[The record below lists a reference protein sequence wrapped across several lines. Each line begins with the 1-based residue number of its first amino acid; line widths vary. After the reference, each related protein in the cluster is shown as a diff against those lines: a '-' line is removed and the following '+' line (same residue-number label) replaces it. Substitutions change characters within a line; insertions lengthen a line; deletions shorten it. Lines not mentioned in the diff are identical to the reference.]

1 MDTSGQAAETMVK
14 YSLEGMEYTLKIAG
28 SGAERLAAILMAAAK
43 DQQKTKGRTTMKALL
58 KSEKEL
64 TVFTIPDDRLR
75 DFAKEAKRYGVLFCV
90 VKEKKPRPDALS
102 DILVKAED
110 AAKINR
116 IIERLGLGQVDI
128 LENAPEVVELT
139 ADEQAAQN
147 AEEIL
152 AQIIQEPEKEGKR
165 ENPPAALAEILP
177 QSEPS
182 FVPSVEDF
190 NFSFENDT
198 EIGILHL
205 DESVFPNEP
214 EQRPSVR
221 AALAQIRQ
229 EQFVS
234 GLIGQNTL
242 SVDQQ
247 LDEIL
252 GKDSEGVSR

>member
-14 YSLEGMEYTLKIAG
+14 YSLEGMEFTLKIAG
-28 SGAERLAAILMAAAK
+28 DGATRLAAILMAAAR
-43 DQQKTKGRTTMKALL
+43 DQQKTKGKTTMKALL
-58 KSEKEL
+58 KSEKAL

-152 AQIIQEPEKEGKR
+152 DQIIQEPEKEGNR

-177 QSEPS
+177 QSGPS

-190 NFSFENDT
+190 NFSFENDM

-205 DESVFPNEP
+205 DERVFPAEP
-214 EQRPSVR
+214 ERRPSVR
-221 AALAQIRQ
+221 AALAQIKQ
-229 EQFVS
+229 EQSAAREMVRD
-234 GLIGQNTL
+234 TL
-242 SVDQQ
+242 TVEQQ
-247 LDEIL
+247 LEEII
-252 GKDSEGVSR
+252 GKER

>member
-28 SGAERLAAILMAAAK
+28 AGATRLAAILMAAAR
-43 DQQKTKGRTTMKALL
+43 DQQKTKGKTTMKALL

-64 TVFTIPDDRLR
+64 TVFTVPDDRLR

-116 IIERLGLGQVDI
+116 IIERLGLGKVDI
-128 LENAPEVVELT
+128 LENAPKVVELT

-152 AQIIQEPEKEGKR
+152 DQIIQEPEKEGKR

-177 QSEPS
+177 QSVPS

-190 NFSFENDT
+190 NFSFEEDT
-198 EIGILHL
+198 EIGIIHL
-205 DESVFPNEP
+205 DESVFPA
-214 EQRPSVR
+214 EQSQRSSVR
-221 AALAQIRQ
+221 AALAQIKQ
-229 EQFVS
+229 EQ
-234 GLIGQNTL
+234 
-242 SVDQQ
+242 SVAREMVRDTVAVEQQ
-247 LDEIL
+247 LEEII
-252 GKDSEGVSR
+252 GKER

>member
-28 SGAERLAAILMAAAK
+28 SGAERLAAILMAAAR
-43 DQQKTKGRTTMKALL
+43 DQQKTKGKTTMKALL

-116 IIERLGLGQVDI
+116 IIERLGLGKVDI

-152 AQIIQEPEKEGKR
+152 DQIIQKPEKDGKT
-165 ENPPAALAEILP
+165 ENPPTAQTEIIP
-177 QSEPS
+177 RSGPS
-182 FVPSVEDF
+182 FAPSVEDF
-190 NFSFENDT
+190 NFSFEDNT
-198 EIGILHL
+198 EIGIIHL
-205 DESVFPNEP
+205 DESVFPAEP
-214 EQRPSVR
+214 ERRPSVR
-221 AALAQIRQ
+221 AALAQIKQ
-229 EQFVS
+229 EQ
-234 GLIGQNTL
+234 
-242 SVDQQ
+242 SVAREMVRDTVAVEQQ
-247 LDEIL
+247 LEEII
-252 GKDSEGVSR
+252 GKER

>member
-14 YSLEGMEYTLKIAG
+14 YSLEGMEFTLKIAG
-28 SGAERLAAILMAAAK
+28 SGAERLAAILMAAAR
-43 DQQKTKGRTTMKALL
+43 DQQKTKGKTTMKALL
-58 KSEKEL
+58 KSEKAL

-116 IIERLGLGQVDI
+116 IIERLELGQVDI

-139 ADEQAAQN
+139 ADQQAAQH
-147 AEEIL
+147 AEEL
-152 AQIIQEPEKEGKR
+152 MDQIIKEPEPDKEGLAK
-165 ENPPAALAEILP
+165 NPPAAQAEILP

-198 EIGILHL
+198 EIGVLHL
-205 DESVFPNEP
+205 DERVFPSEP
-214 EQRPSVR
+214 ERRPSVR
-221 AALAQIRQ
+221 AALAQIKQ
-229 EQFVS
+229 EQSSAKEMVRD
-234 GLIGQNTL
+234 T
-242 SVDQQ
+242 VAVEQQ
-247 LDEIL
+247 LEEII
-252 GKDSEGVSR
+252 GKER

>member
-28 SGAERLAAILMAAAK
+28 AGATRLAAILMAAAR
-43 DQQKTKGRTTMKALL
+43 DQQKTKGKTTMKALL

-64 TVFTIPDDRLR
+64 TVFTVPDDRLR

-128 LENAPEVVELT
+128 LENAPKVVELT

-152 AQIIQEPEKEGKR
+152 DQIIQEPEKEGKR

-177 QSEPS
+177 QSVPS

-190 NFSFENDT
+190 NFSFEDDT
-198 EIGILHL
+198 EIGIIHL
-205 DESVFPNEP
+205 DESVFPAEQS
-214 EQRPSVR
+214 QRPSVR
-221 AALAQIRQ
+221 AALAQIKQ
-229 EQFVS
+229 EQ
-234 GLIGQNTL
+234 
-242 SVDQQ
+242 SVAREMVRDTVAVEQQ
-247 LDEIL
+247 LEEII
-252 GKDSEGVSR
+252 GKER

>member
-14 YSLEGMEYTLKIAG
+14 YSLEGMEFTLKIAG
-28 SGAERLAAILMAAAK
+28 SGAERLAAILMAAAR
-43 DQQKTKGRTTMKALL
+43 DQQKTKGKTTMKALL

-139 ADEQAAQN
+139 ADQQAAQH
-147 AEEIL
+147 AEEL
-152 AQIIQEPEKEGKR
+152 MDQIIKEPESDKEGQAK
-165 ENPPAALAEILP
+165 NPPTAQTEIIP
-177 QSEPS
+177 RSGPS
-182 FVPSVEDF
+182 FAPSVGDF
-190 NFSFENDT
+190 DFTFMEDT
-198 EIGILHL
+198 EIDILHL
-205 DESVFPNEP
+205 DESVFPVEP
-214 EQRPSVR
+214 EHRPSVR
-221 AALAQIRQ
+221 AALAQIKQ
-229 EQFVS
+229 EQSAARDMVRD
-234 GLIGQNTL
+234 TL
-242 SVDQQ
+242 TVEQQ
-247 LDEIL
+247 LEEII
-252 GKDSEGVSR
+252 GEER